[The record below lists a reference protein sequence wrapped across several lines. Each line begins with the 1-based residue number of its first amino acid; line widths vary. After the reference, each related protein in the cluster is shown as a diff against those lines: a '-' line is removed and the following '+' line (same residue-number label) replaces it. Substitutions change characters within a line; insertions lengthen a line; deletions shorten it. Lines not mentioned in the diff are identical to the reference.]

1 MESKQC
7 FKCGE
12 VKILTDYYL
21 IKDKRKGVERRGGV
35 CKVCLAH
42 QASLIYAAKTPEQK
56 KIQQEKKKLH
66 DQKPESILRK
76 KEASKNFRL
85 RNLDAEREKSR
96 VNYKNNRDAILA
108 NQRAYS
114 SKTRNNLSLGYLK
127 FLLGGSAGKKFPLEL
142 LEAKR
147 VQIKINRVI
156 RGMTANRPS
165 HTESE
170 PHALVTRQDRDC

>member
-1 MESKQC
+1 MESKNC

-21 IKDKRKGVERRGGV
+21 IKDKRKGVDRRRGV
-35 CKVCLAH
+35 CKTCLAH

-56 KIQQEKKKLH
+56 KIQQEKRKLYKKLY
-66 DQKPESILRK
+66 DQKPESVLRK
-76 KEASKNFRL
+76 KEAFKNFRL

-114 SKTRNNLSLGYLK
+114 SKTRNDLSLGYLK
-127 FLLGGSAGKKFPLEL
+127 FLLGGSTGNKFPVEL

-147 VQIKINRVI
+147 VQVQIRRAI
-156 RGMTANRPS
+156 RGMTSNRPS

-170 PHALVTRQDRDC
+170 RA